1 MSESSGNGSFILGF
15 LIGAMAGAAAALLM
29 TPQSGDELRQ
39 TIEKKSID
47 LKDEAARRAEE
58 ARVQAL
64 KLADDAR
71 GQVEHV
77 GERGRIVLTENV
89 RKAQQVVEEAKT
101 KLASEPNPIDLG

>member
-1 MSESSGNGSFILGF
+1 MSENGGGNFILGF

-29 TPQSGDELRQ
+29 TPQSGDDLRH
-39 TIEKKSID
+39 TIEKKSVD

-58 ARVQAL
+58 ARVQAV
-64 KLADDAR
+64 KLAEEAR

-89 RKAQQVVEEAKT
+89 RKAQQVVEEAKE
-101 KLASEPNPIDLG
+101 KLASEPPALDLS